1 MVDCVLV
8 YPNPSRDS
16 PNRNL
21 ALGILFVGAAL
32 EEQGFSVAY
41 IDLRF
46 DTRQELAGLLTGGVR
61 VLGVS
66 VMTGN
71 QCKEAAEVLRMAK
84 TLAPTVR
91 TVLGG
96 VHPSMLP
103 QECLDEP
110 DVDFVVTGEGEQ
122 TMVELVQAI
131 LDGTHDFGGI
141 TGLGWKD
148 HGETKRNP
156 DRPFMDLASA
166 PFPMTPASRRFYE
179 IAARTGHVSYFT
191 TRGCPFRCS
200 FCYNLAFNKRK
211 WRSLPMERLEE
222 DLRRVR
228 REVPFDHVYFVDDY
242 VGHRVERLRD
252 LASTMNRI
260 QLTWH
265 SSIRVND
272 ISAETVKILADGNCR
287 LMLLGVES
295 AAEDVQQGI
304 LVKDYRQGI
313 DDVRRC
319 VTSIARTNI
328 TPLYSFMYNVPGET
342 SEQLKESCELAEW
355 IHRTDRRARIGFY
368 AYTPYPG
375 TPLYNQAL
383 QSGFRPPSRLEGWGQ
398 MSLSNDLNPK
408 LRDLYYI
415 AGLRFRGRKG
425 DRTDENFPGLQRL
438 RILPFEA
445 ISRMRWRMRSFVYT
459 DYERRMVTNMIEH
472 ATRRAR

>member
-1 MVDCVLV
+1 MERSRGDEAE
-8 YPNPSRDS
+8 PRPSVHGPGKCAVPDDS
-16 PNRNL
+16 
-21 ALGILFVGAAL
+21 G
-32 EEQGFSVAY
+32 Q
-41 IDLRF
+41 
-46 DTRQELAGLLTGGVR
+46 
-61 VLGVS
+61 
-66 VMTGN
+66 
-71 QCKEAAEVLRMAK
+71 QC
-84 TLAPTVR
+84 
-91 TVLGG
+91 
-96 VHPSMLP
+96 
-103 QECLDEP
+103 
-110 DVDFVVTGEGEQ
+110 
-122 TMVELVQAI
+122 
-131 LDGTHDFGGI
+131 
-141 TGLGWKD
+141 
-148 HGETKRNP
+148 
-156 DRPFMDLASA
+156 
-166 PFPMTPASRRFYE
+166 FYE

-191 TRGCPFRCS
+191 MRGCPFRCS

-472 ATRRAR
+472 ATCRAPDERVGTTMMEDTTEICIWGAGLVGYSLACAWRNAGGSAYWSISPGMSSSASTPVLPPVHCMVCTALSPWMPVSAVACGRRWSRRWHCRPSTLCTSSRCPRSVGAWFARTTCVRWSRMSPVRNPRRVRSTS